1 MIVQAMNVC
10 NCVHA
15 LCGVKT
21 EYGSFLLNPNALNQ
35 VLLQMYLRYV
45 LDVILWI
52 SQKLYLYTNRSISSL
67 QLQKIQC
74 I

>member
-15 LCGVKT
+15 LCGAKT

-35 VLLQMYLRYV
+35 ALEQCTCVMYWTLFSGSHRNFICAQV
-45 LDVILWI
+45 DLF
-52 SQKLYLYTNRSISSL
+52 YL
-67 QLQKIQC
+67 
-74 I
+74 